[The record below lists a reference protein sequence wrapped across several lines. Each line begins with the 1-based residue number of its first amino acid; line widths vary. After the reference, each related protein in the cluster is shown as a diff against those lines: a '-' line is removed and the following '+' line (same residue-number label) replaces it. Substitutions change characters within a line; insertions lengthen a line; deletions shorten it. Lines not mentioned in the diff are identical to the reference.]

1 MFNALNPDQQK
12 EVKTI
17 VIAMGE
23 ENIQALRRIT
33 AELFP
38 DSTDLTHF
46 EFVHNLVANYVSD
59 SDTTCADMQE
69 ENLIEPLFD
78 VMYFFCGMCNKF
90 IAHGDKLPTE
100 HFLDFVRL
108 DFANTND
115 SWREHIRNNL
125 NHISFI
131 ADNLRL
137 KETHNATTAMFKCVV
152 NTAYDFSMNDSW

>member
-1 MFNALNPDQQK
+1 MFNTLNYNQQQ

-17 VIAMGE
+17 VKAMGE
-23 ENIQALRRIT
+23 KNIQSLIKIT

-38 DSTDLTHF
+38 DSTYLTHL
-46 EFVHNLVANYVSD
+46 EFVHNLVAEYVSD
-59 SDTTCADMQE
+59 SDTTCIAMQVE
-69 ENLIEPLFD
+69 HLIEPLFD
-78 VMYFFCGMCNKF
+78 VMYFFCDMCNKF
-90 IAHGDKLPTE
+90 IAYGDKIPTE

-108 DFANTND
+108 DFANADD

-152 NTAYDFSMNDSW
+152 NTAFDFSMNDCW